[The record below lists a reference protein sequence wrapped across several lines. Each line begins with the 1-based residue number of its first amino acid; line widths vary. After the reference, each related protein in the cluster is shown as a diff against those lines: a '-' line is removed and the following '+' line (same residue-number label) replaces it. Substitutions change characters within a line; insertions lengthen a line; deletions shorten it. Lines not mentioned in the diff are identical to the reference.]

1 MLLVNVIMHI
11 PDVLKSMNYAPWAT
25 FVATH
30 LEGVN
35 HNQVTRA
42 ALSTEVIM
50 HGKANR
56 IHIPED
62 GEIVEL

>member
-1 MLLVNVIMHI
+1 M
-11 PDVLKSMNYAPWAT
+11 DYAPWAT

-42 ALSTEVIM
+42 TLSTEVIM
-50 HGKANR
+50 HGKATR

>member
-1 MLLVNVIMHI
+1 MRPGL
-11 PDVLKSMNYAPWAT
+11 
-25 FVATH
+25 ATH

-42 ALSTEVIM
+42 ALSAEVRKN
-50 HGKANR
+50 GKADR
-56 IHIPED
+56 IYIPED